1 MANFSSMRLTSAGLR
16 LRAAAEVGQ
25 RLEITRIG
33 LGAGRAPD
41 DISAL
46 NALVDERQS
55 APVASFDAQPDGTGR
70 VRFHLNNVG
79 LNTGYPLREI
89 GVFALDPD
97 TGEEQLID
105 YTNAGDDYDLIPAEG
120 GATVVEQ
127 MIDLIT
133 VISPTDN
140 IVAQVDSTASVT
152 RADLEALRV
161 LPDGGEPGQTPMLDD
176 TGHVIWSNGADLISL
191 AALATSDIENK
202 TAILRQEQYLIHLD
216 QQLQQLAN
224 P

>member
-33 LGAGRAPD
+33 LGAGRAPE
-41 DISAL
+41 DITVL

-55 APVASFDAQPDGTGR
+55 APVDSFDAQPDGTGR
-70 VRFHLNNVG
+70 LRFYLSNAE
-79 LNTGYPLREI
+79 LATGYSLREI
-89 GVFALDPD
+89 GVYALDPD
-97 TGEEQLID
+97 TGNELLID
-105 YTNAGDDYDLIPAEG
+105 YTNAGDDYDVIPAAG
-120 GATVVEQ
+120 GPTVVEQ

-140 IVAQVDSTASVT
+140 IVARVESTQGIT
-152 RADLEALRV
+152 QADLDRLRV
-161 LPDGGEPGQTPMLDD
+161 LPPGGEAGQSPVLDD
-176 TGHVIWSNGADLISL
+176 DGRVIWGTGADLISL

-202 TAILRQEQYLIHLD
+202 TAILRQEQYLIQLD
-216 QQLQQLAN
+216 QQLRQLAN
-224 P
+224 